1 MTLQIQALTEPI
13 AAEVRGVDVT
23 EPISDETFSQ
33 LRTALYRHAVLVFHD
48 QDITDE
54 QQVTFTWGF
63 GTVEN
68 TIPSD
73 PIGDGGPVGVI
84 SNVDENGDIIPPDD
98 DRARYMVANTQWHSD
113 GSFRRVPLKGSML
126 AAKVVPPEGGATE
139 FASLVAPYKQMSE
152 EQKAEVENLQAEHSL
167 ARSREKIAPNLMS
180 DDFLKDTPPA
190 VQPVVRRIPETGDK
204 ALLVGSYAGRVV
216 GWPDEKGLA
225 LLEKLLDWCTQPQFV
240 YRHEWRANDIVVY
253 DNRLCLHRGTLWD
266 RERYKRI
273 LHRTTLAG
281 MRRSIESRIDTDSQP
296 EDLDAKPARGPNANA
311 DGPKAPPRR

>member
-98 DRARYMVANTQWHSD
+98 DRI
-113 GSFRRVPLKGSML
+113 
-126 AAKVVPPEGGATE
+126 AA
-139 FASLVAPYKQMSE
+139 
-152 EQKAEVENLQAEHSL
+152 
-167 ARSREKIAPNLMS
+167 
-180 DDFLKDTPPA
+180 
-190 VQPVVRRIPETGDK
+190 
-204 ALLVGSYAGRVV
+204 
-216 GWPDEKGLA
+216 GLA
-225 LLEKLLDWCTQPQFV
+225 SARKVIDGRTAERVHAGGQSCPPG
-240 YRHEWRANDIVVY
+240 R
-253 DNRLCLHRGTLWD
+253 RGHGI
-266 RERYKRI
+266 REP
-273 LHRTTLAG
+273 
-281 MRRSIESRIDTDSQP
+281 RRSVQ
-296 EDLDAKPARGPNANA
+296 A
-311 DGPKAPPRR
+311 DV